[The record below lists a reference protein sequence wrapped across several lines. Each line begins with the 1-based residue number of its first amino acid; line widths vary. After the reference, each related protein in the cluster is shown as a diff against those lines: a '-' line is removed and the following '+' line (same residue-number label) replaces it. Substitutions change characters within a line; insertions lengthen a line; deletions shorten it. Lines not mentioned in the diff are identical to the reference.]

1 MKKHKKEKKSGIT
14 LIALVVT
21 IIVLL
26 ILAGVSISV
35 LTGDN
40 GVLTQ
45 ATKAKLKTD
54 IAGLKEQVEMAV
66 VSYQFDNIHNT
77 KELTVSEIVDKL
89 KDANIIDNNMTFTQ
103 NINYKLSYNGYIKDN
118 SGEIVENV
126 TLTNRITSLEIS
138 PNQSHATGTRIIKC
152 IDGKIESRPNS
163 TTWFY
168 ITPDESPSGYKFAY
182 WIDKYDNIYSYTG
195 TKNAWSTVDNNTF
208 TAIYVKEDVNIV
220 PKICV
225 NSYSTTQTQDEYL
238 VFSTSFEIPKNMNV
252 LSFKD
257 GLLGTSNQT
266 IANNDDLV
274 VDKSYADVYYKGISH
289 QISDGRCGTYGW
301 YKSSVGTSTWYVRGY
316 ITVNYEDGT
325 TETFYSPSIVSA
337 HK

>member
-1 MKKHKKEKKSGIT
+1 MKVHKKSKASGIT

-66 VSYQFDNIHNT
+66 VSYKFDNIHNT

-138 PNQSHATGTRIIKC
+138 PNQSHAIGTRIIKC
-152 IDGKIESRPNS
+152 IDGKVESEPNS
-163 TTWFY
+163 TTWFD
-168 ITPDESPSGYKFAY
+168 ITPDESPSD
-182 WIDKYDNIYSYTG
+182 IS
-195 TKNAWSTVDNNTF
+195 
-208 TAIYVKEDVNIV
+208 
-220 PKICV
+220 
-225 NSYSTTQTQDEYL
+225 
-238 VFSTSFEIPKNMNV
+238 
-252 LSFKD
+252 
-257 GLLGTSNQT
+257 LLIG
-266 IANNDDLV
+266 
-274 VDKSYADVYYKGISH
+274 
-289 QISDGRCGTYGW
+289 
-301 YKSSVGTSTWYVRGY
+301 
-316 ITVNYEDGT
+316 
-325 TETFYSPSIVSA
+325 
-337 HK
+337 